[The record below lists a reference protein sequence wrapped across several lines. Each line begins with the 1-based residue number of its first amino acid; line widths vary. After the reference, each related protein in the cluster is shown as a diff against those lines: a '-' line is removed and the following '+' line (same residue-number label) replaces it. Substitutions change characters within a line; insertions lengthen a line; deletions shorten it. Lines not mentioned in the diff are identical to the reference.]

1 MGKSIR
7 SKRMRRNR
15 NVKRTRYGPKETEK
29 LKAALAF
36 EYTEKT
42 EKAHL
47 SLFHDIM
54 NGPPPPVPG
63 LEPGS
68 KIEKAHLTEG
78 NVSVE
83 RIDNFMVGK
92 MHRLVDAA
100 TRAITKGA
108 KRKDEEEKD
117 DTVEKMDDKIPRVY
131 DKKTLKDQFGNYPVW
146 MNRKKIQSKAR
157 AARLV
162 KSKLKRAG
170 KRRQGK
176 VVSKSNDVEME
187 SNSDQSDVSDM
198 EL

>member
-1 MGKSIR
+1 
-7 SKRMRRNR
+7 
-15 NVKRTRYGPKETEK
+15 
-29 LKAALAF
+29 
-36 EYTEKT
+36 
-42 EKAHL
+42 
-47 SLFHDIM
+47 M
-54 NGPPPPVPG
+54 NGPPPAVPG

-68 KIEKAHLTEG
+68 KLVRAHLTEG
-78 NVSVE
+78 NVSVD

-108 KRKDEEEKD
+108 KRNEGIRHPKDVDKEEE
-117 DTVEKMDDKIPRVY
+117 TVEKMDDKEPRVY

-157 AARLV
+157 DARIA
-162 KSKLKRAG
+162 KRKLQRSM

-176 VVSKSNDVEME
+176 GSVKVADVNMA
-187 SNSDQSDVSDM
+187 SDNEGSDESDM